1 MPKHTRSSSGSQN
14 RSSAYSIPVTV
25 TPASMYAAQA
35 QPRMTVSQ
43 AGYYTVGPSSAAAMP
58 LAPQS
63 HHAAAAAVSF
73 DVYTDTT
80 PATDL
85 MPSATPTQHRPSSGA
100 WSPHDDQQLIT
111 ARMQGLNWAQIKD
124 TYFPSKT
131 GNACRKRHERLMD
144 RKGTDDWDAR
154 RSQQLALD
162 YMSIRKEIWSPLAVR
177 TGEKWQVVEQKCLG
191 HGYKN
196 LQSLA
201 RAAARRDRLEGN
213 ASHSGYDDDSGI
225 SGIGLTPVDELDAS
239 YSSPETNASPSG
251 PHAAAAVAGYMSA
264 HHHQQ
269 HQHQQQHHHHQQQL
283 HPHAQAHLQPL
294 GANGYGMGG
303 YGGAYH
309 GYSSSVSSNASA
321 AGHGYHGGSQG
332 GSPYMQGQRQSSAD
346 MGIEAIMNRPGRR
359 V

>member
-1 MPKHTRSSSGSQN
+1 VHDSTLGRLFKQFISILHFTFLSPLSFYPCHPIMPKHTRSSSGSQN
-14 RSSAYSIPVTV
+14 RSSAYGIPVTV

-35 QPRMTVSQ
+35 QPRMTVPQ
-43 AGYYTVGPSSAAAMP
+43 AGYYTMGPSSATAMP

-80 PATDL
+80 STTAL

-177 TGEKWQVVEQKCLG
+177 TGEKWQVVEQKVSNYHPSRVFPLLTEAACLLVFG
-191 HGYKN
+191 SR
-196 LQSLA
+196 LQES
-201 RAAARRDRLEGN
+201 
-213 ASHSGYDDDSGI
+213 S
-225 SGIGLTPVDELDAS
+225 ELGPRGR
-239 YSSPETNASPSG
+239 SPRPSRG
-251 PHAAAAVAGYMSA
+251 
-264 HHHQQ
+264 
-269 HQHQQQHHHHQQQL
+269 
-283 HPHAQAHLQPL
+283 
-294 GANGYGMGG
+294 
-303 YGGAYH
+303 
-309 GYSSSVSSNASA
+309 
-321 AGHGYHGGSQG
+321 
-332 GSPYMQGQRQSSAD
+332 
-346 MGIEAIMNRPGRR
+346 
-359 V
+359 